1 MEQQWRSR
9 LKELLRWTAFV
20 GALLV
25 VRASVAD
32 HYTVPSG
39 SMEPSVMTGDRLVV
53 HKAAYGLRA
62 PLTTAYLARGED
74 PRPGDV
80 VVLDAPDTGDV
91 LLKRVAAVPG
101 DTVSVRGGR
110 IAIGGAMAPVERDSG
125 RLVERL
131 GGKKHDVRL
140 TFSGGPDFGPVTLG
154 PDEYLVLGDNR
165 GDSRDGRSF
174 GLVERGAILGRAIGI
189 YFRNGGFTWK
199 EL

>member
-1 MEQQWRSR
+1 MEGQWRSR
-9 LKELLRWTAFV
+9 LKELLRWTAFL

-53 HKAAYGLRA
+53 HKAAYGLRV
-62 PLTTAYLARGED
+62 PLTTTYLARGDD
-74 PRPGDV
+74 PQRGDV
-80 VVLDAPDTGDV
+80 VVLESPDTGEV

-110 IAIGGAMAPVERDSG
+110 VAIGGAFAPVESEGG

-131 GGKKHDVRL
+131 GGGSHDVRL
-140 TFSGGPDFGPVTLG
+140 TFGGGPALGPVTL
-154 PDEYLVLGDNR
+154 PRDRYLVLGDNR
-165 GDSRDGRSF
+165 GDSRDGRFF
-174 GLVERGAILGRAIGI
+174 GLVERGAILGRAVGV
-189 YFRNGGFTWK
+189 YYRNGFTWK
-199 EL
+199 KL